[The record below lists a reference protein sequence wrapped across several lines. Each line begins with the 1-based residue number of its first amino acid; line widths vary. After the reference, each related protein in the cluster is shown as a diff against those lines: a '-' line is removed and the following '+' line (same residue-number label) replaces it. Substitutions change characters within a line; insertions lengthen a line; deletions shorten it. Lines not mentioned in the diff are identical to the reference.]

1 MAVFR
6 RSRAK
11 KGVRWQA
18 IIRMRGHELTRTF
31 DLNAEAKRWAAAVE
45 SAISNENILRPFIRD
60 EWMHAK
66 IETPLMLTGE
76 VVQEEV
82 DPDLSPIPTVRW
94 TLDKALDHYDSTV
107 VESHKGWEKERSRIN
122 QLRRWDIAKKR
133 LDELNADD
141 VAEFI
146 ANRKSGKGFKKHV
159 QSATIRNDVSR
170 ISILYKHAVLAIRK
184 GGWGLIG
191 LTNPCSDVLLPKLPP
206 AREMRLDTRAGGD
219 EKALFTALEGG
230 LDGAVMSAIVAIAL
244 DTGMRRS
251 EILGL
256 MAEEYRQTDEGP
268 EIRKPRTK
276 NGKSRIILLTERCAE
291 LVGNLVEKTSNGK
304 IFNLSA
310 DAVAT
315 RFDIARVKAGLPNF
329 NFHDLRHEA
338 VSRMAEAGLT
348 LPEIMSQSG
357 HSSIQSLQ
365 RYMHA
370 RTSEIRRKLRVRAML
385 PAPAI

>member
-1 MAVFR
+1 
-6 RSRAK
+6 
-11 KGVRWQA
+11 
-18 IIRMRGHELTRTF
+18 
-31 DLNAEAKRWAAAVE
+31 
-45 SAISNENILRPFIRD
+45 
-60 EWMHAK
+60 
-66 IETPLMLTGE
+66 
-76 VVQEEV
+76 
-82 DPDLSPIPTVRW
+82 
-94 TLDKALDHYDSTV
+94 
-107 VESHKGWEKERSRIN
+107 
-122 QLRRWDIAKKR
+122 
-133 LDELNADD
+133 
-141 VAEFI
+141 
-146 ANRKSGKGFKKHV
+146 
-159 QSATIRNDVSR
+159 
-170 ISILYKHAVLAIRK
+170 
-184 GGWGLIG
+184 
-191 LTNPCSDVLLPKLPP
+191 
-206 AREMRLDTRAGGD
+206 
-219 EKALFTALEGG
+219 LFTALEGG